1 MQTTAELTFELAE
14 IERKLYLAKKPP
26 EQRTAADRRYF
37 SRLLAAYHRRKA
49 KLRALTND

>member
-1 MQTTAELTFELAE
+1 MTTATQLIHELAE

-49 KLRALTND
+49 KLRALDTN